1 MNFEIKKFKNV
12 ILKETL
18 VPTFMQINITI
29 NKEQDSM
36 IAFTL
41 EKNRTMTTT
50 CGVEFRQGKAMMS
63 GILLLAGIIS
73 VGNGFSPNNNNHC
86 CNRIQRKPLLFATQH
101 KIFRAEDQWND
112 EEEHIIDNE
121 DLSRRTKYYES
132 SKRTV
137 LGGAAIG
144 TLLAI
149 NGAVDMSAGAEIIN
163 NQDQPQA
170 QGLTSSVKSVLENE
184 QQHPTGQV
192 TLPYLEKQIKSAEDA
207 LRTDPDLTNTIT
219 TFPDATT
226 SVSTSAETPVP
237 TINSYNKN
245 GNNNPP
251 SLFQYTRS
259 RIPGWIETGGNIY
272 KTVEPKI
279 VAGGMKLAAEV
290 DRRVTPKIIEVEH
303 QLLGNEKS
311 MIVDETLSYV
321 ARGGNM
327 LAGLAGKVLS
337 FGVVVAKA
345 VPQVIDTGVQVY
357 QTVDKKILPE
367 VIDTSRKIKTIVDKT
382 VPEVVDTGQHAYNTI
397 MPEVANAEKQL
408 ATALKEGITIAV
420 PIIQRIE
427 NKIVPELVQIERNV
441 LGNEQVEMIEK
452 SVSQATQQGQNVV
465 HTVEKVIPDVLTA
478 GQQTSDSIVST
489 GRSIAK
495 NVPIIVETGKHVYET
510 VDKSLTDALSTTQ
523 DIASDLDR
531 AG

>member
-1 MNFEIKKFKNV
+1 MNFEIKKCD
-12 ILKETL
+12 IEETL

-50 CGVEFRQGKAMMS
+50 CGVEFRKGKAVMS
-63 GILLLAGIIS
+63 GILLLAGIVS

-86 CNRIQRKPLLFATQH
+86 CNRIQRKPLLSATQH
-101 KIFRAEDQWND
+101 KIFRTEDQWND

-163 NQDQPQA
+163 NPDQPQA
-170 QGLTSSVKSVLENE
+170 QGLTSSVQSVLENE

-207 LRTDPDLTNTIT
+207 LRNDPDLTN
-219 TFPDATT
+219 
-226 SVSTSAETPVP
+226 
-237 TINSYNKN
+237 
-245 GNNNPP
+245 NNNPP

-279 VAGGMKLAAEV
+279 VAGGKKLVAEV
-290 DRRVTPKIIEVEH
+290 DRRVTPKIIEAEH

-321 ARGGNM
+321 ARGGNI
-327 LAGLAGKVLS
+327 LAGVAGKVLS

-397 MPEVANAEKQL
+397 MPEVTNAEKQL
-408 ATALKEGITIAV
+408 ATALKEGINIAV

-465 HTVEKVIPDVLTA
+465 HTVEKVIPDVLKA